1 MTDSNP
7 KLILASQSPRRIDLL
22 RRMELKFEIIP
33 ASVDEVTDP
42 TLPPEENVKALA
54 YQKAEHVAR
63 THPGSF
69 VLGADTIVVL
79 EDRLLG
85 KPQNVKDAEAMLN
98 ELSGRAHRVITGV
111 ALIDPE
117 GVHSGHAEVSTV
129 LIKKLDL
136 ETIRRYIEGGEP
148 MDKAGAYAIQ
158 GVGAELVESWSGSW
172 TNIVGLPV
180 EAVSRLLK
188 QAGFPHCPNTENIE
202 TL

>member
-1 MTDSNP
+1 MSTSTP

-22 RRMELKFEIIP
+22 HKMELKFEIIP
-33 ASVDEVTDP
+33 ASVEEVTDGAQ
-42 TLPPEENVKALA
+42 PPEENALA
-54 YQKAEHVAR
+54 LAHQKAAHVAR
-63 THPGSF
+63 KHPGSF

-79 EDRLLG
+79 DRTLLG
-85 KPQNVKDAEAMLN
+85 KPQNAQEAEAMLTA
-98 ELSGRAHRVITGV
+98 LSGRAHQVITGV

-129 LIKKLDL
+129 RIKELDK

-158 GVGAELVESWSGSW
+158 GEGATLVEAWSGSW

-180 EAVSRLLK
+180 EAVCRLLK
-188 QAGFPHCPNTENIE
+188 EAGYPHSPYTANIE
-202 TL
+202 IP